1 MVNIETFNV
10 DEDLMQ
16 DFDYDGVDDLAMGLT
31 KDSKLLVNSISTL
44 NGPFAFESITT
55 QSNLDLNMDVAWETL
70 KMQPTLNQ
78 KSFTKGFYPFLFF
91 IVIAQTTCI
100 M

>member
-1 MVNIETFNV
+1 MVSIETFNV

-31 KDSKLLVNSISTL
+31 KDSRLLVNSISAL

-55 QSNLDLNMDVAWETL
+55 QSNLDLNIDVAWETL
-70 KMQPTLNQ
+70 KMQLTLNQ
-78 KSFTKGFYPFLFF
+78 KS
-91 IVIAQTTCI
+91 
-100 M
+100 

>member
-16 DFDYDGVDDLAMGLT
+16 DFDCDGVDDLAMGLT

-55 QSNLDLNMDVAWETL
+55 QSNLDLNIDVAWETL

-78 KSFTKGFYPFLFF
+78 KS
-91 IVIAQTTCI
+91 
-100 M
+100 

>member
-31 KDSKLLVNSISTL
+31 KDSSLLVNSISTL
-44 NGPFAFESITT
+44 NGKFVSKSITT
-55 QSNLDLNMDVAWETL
+55 QSN
-70 KMQPTLNQ
+70 
-78 KSFTKGFYPFLFF
+78 F
-91 IVIAQTTCI
+91 
-100 M
+100 